1 MQKYKKGH
9 DQSGFAKPNKHPQVP
24 SVNSNKSL
32 LKFSTNTQNK
42 SSTSVQNHNDAQTNT
57 KSLHQKNKSSKHL

>member
-9 DQSGFAKPNKHPQVP
+9 DQSALPKPTKHPQVT

-42 SSTSVQNHNDAQTNT
+42 SSSSIQNHADAPTHP
-57 KSLHQKNKSSKHL
+57 KYLHQKTKSSKHL